1 MVDSSL
7 GAQLASEKRSRDE
20 LTSEVA
26 RLSAEKRSRDEE
38 VIVIPRSLHLYSPS
52 SCQDPSKK
60 KTFTDSRRAFFDGG
74 LVQVT
79 RLEARLE
86 ASKMSR

>member
-7 GAQLASEKRSRDE
+7 CAQLASEKRSRDE

-60 KTFTDSRRAFFDGG
+60 TFTDSRRAFFDGG